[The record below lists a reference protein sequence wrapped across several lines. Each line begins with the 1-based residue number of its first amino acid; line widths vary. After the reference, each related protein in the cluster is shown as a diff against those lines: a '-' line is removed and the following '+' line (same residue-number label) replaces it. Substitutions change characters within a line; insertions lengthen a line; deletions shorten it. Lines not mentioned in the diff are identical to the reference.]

1 MRTATIS
8 LFFLHLDSMTVIT
21 DNTVMIVADT
31 YELTIDELSS
41 EVVQLLK
48 VNNVFATHQDN
59 RVSAAPDMRTIRYYS
74 SLGLLDRPSI
84 QGRVAKYNRRHVL
97 QLLAIKLL
105 QGFSLPLSEIQERLY
120 GLSDAELESVISS
133 FVAQEA
139 GNTNT
144 KSPRNETETLR
155 AVRWLEIVIE
165 PGLKILADDSWL
177 GETNNTV
184 LENKIRAALNTFK
197 SHAGKANGENK

>member
-1 MRTATIS
+1 M
-8 LFFLHLDSMTVIT
+8 

-41 EVVQLLK
+41 EVVHLLK
-48 VNNVFATHQDN
+48 LNKVFATHQDN

-105 QGFSLPLSEIQERLY
+105 QGLALPLSEIQERLY

-133 FVAQEA
+133 FAAQEE
-139 GNTNT
+139 GTT
-144 KSPRNETETLR
+144 YGSLNETETLR

-177 GETNNTV
+177 GETDSNV
-184 LENKIRAALNTFK
+184 LENKIRAALNAFK
-197 SHAGKANGENK
+197 SHAGKAIGEKK